1 MDGWGVSSRK
11 GRGANVLMR
20 CQNQCFLCSFGG
32 KYLQNVVFCPIQMT
46 FFPHDQNTSYAP
58 KWAIILLKESF
69 CLYRPIHLHQQGLC
83 ELNNR
88 IEPLWAIN
96 LTVIRPQMTPH
107 TFGCINAVSI
117 TTRLSPKMYSQDAHN
132 MHKMDLAWLSS
143 WILACLLGSSSEPA
157 ASIIKIVVSNDGQSL
172 ILRKNVTSSIF
183 TKMWLSLF
191 VILTPSI
198 TFDQFM
204 S

>member
-1 MDGWGVSSRK
+1 MPKSVFF
-11 GRGANVLMR
+11 V
-20 CQNQCFLCSFGG
+20 QFLG
-32 KYLQNVVFCPIQMT
+32 KYLQNVVLCPIQMT

-58 KWAIILLKESF
+58 RWAIILLKLSF

-83 ELNNR
+83 ELNNW
-88 IEPLWAIN
+88 IEPLWTIN
-96 LTVIRPQMTPH
+96 LTMIGPQMTPN
-107 TFGCINAVSI
+107 TFACIKVVSI

-132 MHKMDLAWLSS
+132 MHKMDLAWLSF

-157 ASIIKIVVSNDGQSL
+157 ASIIKIVVLNDGQSL

-198 TFDQFM
+198 VFWKYPNSNYVIGLFM
-204 S
+204 ER